1 MLLLAKNKFLV
12 KQFPDELDTK
22 NWTKKNSNMLFNNNH
37 SYVAMMEDEHG
48 HIVDQNHE
56 SLTLEMG
63 LQDAILAKWNHIEI
77 PDRE

>member
-1 MLLLAKNKFLV
+1 
-12 KQFPDELDTK
+12 
-22 NWTKKNSNMLFNNNH
+22 MLFNNNH
-37 SYVAMMEDEHG
+37 SYAAMMEDEHG

-63 LQDAILAKWNHIEI
+63 LQDAILAKWNRIEI